1 MYVIYMCVFVFL
13 INLYYY
19 FLHYYFYILYDWND
33 VVLLRLILFFCFEF
47 VVYMLVC
54 ACVKICCAGNPGNH
68 ANNPS
73 SSILF

>member
-13 INLYYY
+13 INLYYH

-47 VVYMLVC
+47 VVYAGM
-54 ACVKICCAGNPGNH
+54 CVKYVVLAIMQIIHHPAFYSLP
-68 ANNPS
+68 
-73 SSILF
+73 